1 MIPNS
6 TMNKCTTDFEWI
18 QVQHAKDHLLDL
30 ENTEALEPPL
40 EAESI
45 PLNDF
50 DLKLVVDWQ
59 KTH

>member
-1 MIPNS
+1 
-6 TMNKCTTDFEWI
+6 MNKCTTDFEWI

-30 ENTEALEPPL
+30 ENTEALGPPL